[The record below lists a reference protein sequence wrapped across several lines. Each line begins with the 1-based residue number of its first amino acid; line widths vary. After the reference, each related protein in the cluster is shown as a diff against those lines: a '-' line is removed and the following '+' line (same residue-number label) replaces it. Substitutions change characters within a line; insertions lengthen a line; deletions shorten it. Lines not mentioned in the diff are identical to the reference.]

1 MLEFNIAPNTQVGKI
16 EIPNKVYK
24 FENLYGIEEEKYSRG
39 GEFIENM
46 VTDNII
52 EFCNRWFNLAN
63 YQEFLED
70 IDEFYSGYRYGNFS
84 NLRKAGFGES
94 PILPTI
100 NGKDCPIEFINA
112 KVEVPIEFITKHPEQ
127 FDTIIKTRKGL

>member
-1 MLEFNIAPNTQVGKI
+1 MLEFNIAPNTQIGKI

-24 FENLYGIEEEKYSRG
+24 YENLYGIEEEKYSRG

-52 EFCNRWFNLAN
+52 EFCNRWFNLAD
-63 YQEFLED
+63 YQEFLKD
-70 IDEFYSGYRYGNFS
+70 IDDFYSKYGFGKFS

-94 PILPTI
+94 PILPVTD
-100 NGKDCPIEFINA
+100 KRDCPIEFTNI
-112 KVEVPIEFITKHPEQ
+112 KVEVPIEFITKHPEK
-127 FDTIIKTRKGL
+127 FNTLLKTGKDS